1 MRSTCTYHWHT
12 HQLLHP
18 PLHPLHPAAR
28 QGHQE
33 QLPDASLSHA
43 HTARPPEPVQE
54 EGDEAVAARADVDS
68 AANASALAVAP
79 EGREDTMPCP
89 HSLTSANSEL
99 DLGAEMD
106 GGNRRECQHEAHG
119 PAQKV
124 VFQPATPEA
133 ATGTRSDGAVDAQMM
148 EGRGAIERDEQEEED
163 ADGEDEEQEKR
174 SQLMHC
180 LASFLREESARLV
193 RGKET
198 SISAADEAVSIAST
212 ILDRHFASAR
222 PTARKG
228 HHGLGGLRA
237 GGLSLRDMARL
248 SERAMA
254 SAIRSKE
261 RGNAAFHAAD
271 FQYVSLCVCL
281 LSASCAISCAW
292 GHACVAK
299 MY

>member
-28 QGHQE
+28 EGHQE

-43 HTARPPEPVQE
+43 PTAGPHEPVQE
-54 EGDEAVAARADVDS
+54 ECDDALAARADVDS

-89 HSLTSANSEL
+89 HSP

-106 GGNRRECQHEAHG
+106 GSDRRDCQHEAHG

-133 ATGTRSDGAVDAQMM
+133 ATGTRSDVPVGAQMV
-148 EGRGAIERDEQEEED
+148 EGRGAIQRDEQEEED
-163 ADGEDEEQEKR
+163 ADEEDEEQEKR

-193 RGKET
+193 RSKKT

-222 PTARKG
+222 PTARTG
-228 HHGLGGLRA
+228 HHGLGGSRA
-237 GGLSLRDMARL
+237 VGLSLRDMARL
-248 SERAMA
+248 SERAVA

-271 FQYVSLCVCL
+271 FQYVSLRVCL
-281 LSASCAISCAW
+281 L
-292 GHACVAK
+292 
-299 MY
+299 